1 MTLFIAICDDERNI
15 SAELEGMLIS
25 ILDRLNI
32 KYEIDI
38 YFSGEELCRA
48 METGGFY
55 NLIFLDIEFAQSAIN
70 GIETGRFIRETRNN
84 NIVSIIYMSW
94 EMKYSMQ
101 LFSIRPFD
109 FMIKPLGYSSVENVV
124 KKYVEIAELWT
135 RDFTYKVTHD
145 TYKVPIKEL
154 VYLQSDKRKIIL
166 HLTSGETREFYGS
179 MKDIYEEQL
188 KRFDFIFIHASYMVN
203 YDYIAAA
210 RYDQIFLTCKK
221 TPLPISQPKRKEVR
235 KIFYDISQK
244 RRV

>member
-1 MTLFIAICDDERNI
+1 MTLFIAICDDEKNI
-15 SAELEGMLIS
+15 SAELDGMLID
-25 ILDRLNI
+25 ILDKLNI

-38 YFSGEELCRA
+38 YFSGEELCKA
-48 METGGFY
+48 MGTWAFY
-55 NLIFLDIEFAQSAIN
+55 NLIFLDIEFAQSTIN
-70 GIETGRFIRETRNN
+70 GIETGKFIREDRNN

-109 FMIKPLGYSSVENVV
+109 FMIKPLEYSTVENAV

-135 RDFTYKVTHD
+135 WDFTYKVAHD
-145 TYKVPIKEL
+145 TYKVPIKEI
-154 VYLQSDKRKIIL
+154 VYLKSDKRKIIL
-166 HLTSGETREFYGS
+166 HLANGETREFYGS

-210 RYDQIFLTCKK
+210 KYDQILLTCKK
-221 TPLPISQPKRKEVR
+221 TPLPVSQPKRKEVR
-235 KIFYDISQK
+235 KIFYNISQK
-244 RRV
+244 RQV